1 MKKTLLFAALIAAT
15 LFTAVSCASKQAA
28 EDNVDAPSQARTEA
42 LAKEGA
48 IDLAEFQSPDKFAIK
63 YDAEAYTLTCKGPE
77 YFYFDLPQEL
87 IPNETVITV
96 NMKGTNNG
104 VEGFRVWV
112 DTGSQRDLSD
122 PVYMGAVGEGLPAGD
137 FDITFEL
144 NANKDVGGTCL
155 WIKGPRWGTMIDNV
169 TFKSITVIYN

>member
-1 MKKTLLFAALIAAT
+1 M
-15 LFTAVSCASKQAA
+15 
-28 EDNVDAPSQARTEA
+28 
-42 LAKEGA
+42 
-48 IDLAEFQSPDKFAIK
+48 
-63 YDAEAYTLTCKGPE
+63 PE
-77 YFYFDLPQEL
+77 EL

-104 VEGFRVWV
+104 AEGFRVWV
-112 DTGSQRDLSD
+112 DTGSQKDLSD

>member
-1 MKKTLLFAALIAAT
+1 MKKLLFAALIAAT

-28 EDNVDAPSQARTEA
+28 EDDIDAPSQARTEA
-42 LAKEGA
+42 LAMEGA

-63 YDAEAYTLTCKGPE
+63 YDEEAYTLTCKGPE
-77 YFYFDLPQEL
+77 YLYFELPEEL

-122 PVYMGAVGEGLPAGD
+122 PVYLDAVGDGLPSGD

>member
-77 YFYFDLPQEL
+77 YLYFDLPQEL

-144 NANKDVGGTCL
+144 NANEDVGGTCL

>member
-1 MKKTLLFAALIAAT
+1 MKKTLLFVALIAAT

-28 EDNVDAPSQARTEA
+28 EEEVAAPSQARIDA
-42 LAKEGA
+42 LAMEGA
-48 IDLAEFQSPDKFAIK
+48 LDLAEFQSPDKFAIK
-63 YDAEAYTLTCKGPE
+63 YNDEDYTLTCKGPE
-77 YFYFDLPQEL
+77 YLYFELPEEL

-96 NMKGTNNG
+96 NMKGINNG
-104 VEGFRVWV
+104 AEGFRVWV
-112 DTGSQRDLSD
+112 DTGAQKDLSD

-144 NANKDVGGTCL
+144 NANKDVGGKCL

-169 TFKSITVIYN
+169 TFKSITVKYN

>member
-1 MKKTLLFAALIAAT
+1 MKKLLFAALIAAT

-28 EDNVDAPSQARTEA
+28 EDDLDSPSQARTEA
-42 LAKEGA
+42 LAMEGA

-63 YDAEAYTLTCKGPE
+63 YDEEAYTLTCKGPE
-77 YFYFDLPQEL
+77 YLYFELPEEL

-122 PVYMGAVGEGLPAGD
+122 PVYLDAVGDGLPSGD

>member
-1 MKKTLLFAALIAAT
+1 MKKLLFAALIAAT